1 MKIIFRGTAEVI
13 YPNTLDGYAE
23 YRQFCGTRLQLF
35 VTRPKNVAYLF
46 FKNENI
52 QRNNAFGVNK
62 NPKDGFC
69 TINNIPYCAL
79 KCFPGLDDIKTQC
92 PLKYNSRKL
101 QRQAAA
107 G

>member
-46 FKNENI
+46 LKMRISKETMLLVLI
-52 QRNNAFGVNK
+52 KILKMVS
-62 NPKDGFC
+62 
-69 TINNIPYCAL
+69 AL
-79 KCFPGLDDIKTQC
+79 
-92 PLKYNSRKL
+92 
-101 QRQAAA
+101 
-107 G
+107 